1 MTSPGWRLMAVTVA
15 CVVIGLAAVV
25 AAWRNPDSDGFTV
38 LATAPGWPWAWA
50 ALEGGLV
57 WRRGRAM
64 QSSGLEHALATYAAG
79 GVWAVLLGAL
89 AFAAWGVELPGG
101 AQLPCGPLEPL
112 CAALTCMAVACV
124 MCGWTLGFVFPAL
137 LPPAAAWASAK
148 LLGERLPSQTWM
160 RGAVAVTT
168 ACWLV
173 VLLTGLVLAF
183 A

>member
-64 QSSGLEHALATYAAG
+64 QAHGR
-79 GVWAVLLGAL
+79 
-89 AFAAWGVELPGG
+89 
-101 AQLPCGPLEPL
+101 
-112 CAALTCMAVACV
+112 VAD
-124 MCGWTLGFVFPAL
+124 
-137 LPPAAAWASAK
+137 
-148 LLGERLPSQTWM
+148 
-160 RGAVAVTT
+160 GAVQLHEDTRPRTAAVGDDR
-168 ACWLV
+168 AREPQ
-173 VLLTGLVLAF
+173 
-183 A
+183 